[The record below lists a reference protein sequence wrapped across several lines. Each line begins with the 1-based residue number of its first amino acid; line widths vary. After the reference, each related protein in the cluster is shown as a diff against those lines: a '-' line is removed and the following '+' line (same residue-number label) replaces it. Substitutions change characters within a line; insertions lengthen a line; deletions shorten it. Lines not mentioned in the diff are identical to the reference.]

1 MIITESKAT
10 KIKHK
15 PNSEEEQ
22 RMNKEME
29 VMIEALRDA
38 KNGYLRVKDEM
49 RPLLREA
56 VNKAQ
61 ELEALTQ
68 EDCSMLRQEIRD
80 GSKDE
85 LERIARGLRGDLKTA
100 YVRMNTEEEESI
112 PQPAE
117 GAPEREEKPADTTPQ
132 PEPQKSGADT
142 ERVDAMEKKLDMI
155 AEAILKGDQGA
166 QPETST
172 KPDEN
177 GLITHWAVPRI
188 FDMISTN
195 KQVLLV
201 GGAGTGKTTM
211 GRQLNALLGHE
222 DDRFYSI
229 SLSAGV
235 SEAHLTGRM
244 VIDGAFLDTQFL
256 DIVENGGTILLDE
269 FDNADPD
276 VLVGLNSLL
285 ANSEISVPLRRGQES
300 ATRSENCHI
309 ICSANTWGNANSGGG
324 SAGSFVRKELDS
336 ATLDRFTCSKWQLD
350 VDRRIVNAMLGLP
363 DDFTSYPEIDK
374 LSNDEMLEN
383 KTKFTQ
389 TIYLR
394 ELFDYVNAHRRVDSK
409 QLNRD
414 CTPRFIGQAV
424 KLVNAGWRPEEV
436 LKVYLQDWTDDEL
449 HSIGAQRN
457 TEFAKYGL
465 TTIEIDESEFMS
477 VEVA

>member
-10 KIKHK
+10 KNKH
-15 PNSEEEQ
+15 NTTSEEEQ
-22 RMNKEME
+22 RMNTEIEKMR
-29 VMIEALRDA
+29 EALRDA
-38 KNGYLRVKDEM
+38 QNGYLRVKDEM
-49 RPLLREA
+49 RPLLRDA
-56 VNKAQ
+56 VNKAEKLRVFDRAQ
-61 ELEALTQ
+61 SSQ
-68 EDCSMLRQEIRD
+68 LRQEIRD
-80 GSKDE
+80 GSKDA
-85 LERIARGLRGDLKTA
+85 LERIARGLRADLYRA
-100 YVRMNTEEEESI
+100 NTK
-112 PQPAE
+112 PAE
-117 GAPEREEKPADTTPQ
+117 STPEREDKPADTTPQ
-132 PEPQKSGADT
+132 PAPTKTPQPAGADT

-155 AEAILKGDQGA
+155 AQAILKGDKGA
-166 QPETST
+166 QPEET
-172 KPDEN
+172 PDN

-188 FDMISTN
+188 FEMLSSN

-211 GRQLNALLGHE
+211 GRQLNALLGHD

-244 VIDGAFLDTQFL
+244 VIDGSFLDTQFL

-285 ANSEISVPLRRGQES
+285 ANDEISVPLRRGQES

-363 DDFTSYPEIDK
+363 DDFTSYPEIER
-374 LSNDEMLEN
+374 LTSDEMLEN

-409 QLNRD
+409 QLHRD
-414 CTPRFIGQAV
+414 CTPRFIGQAI
-424 KLVNAGWRPEEV
+424 KLVKAGWRPEEV
-436 LKVYLQDWTDDEL
+436 LKVYLQDWTNDEL
-449 HSIGAQRN
+449 HSIGARRN
-457 TEFAKYGL
+457 TEFSKYGL
-465 TTIEIDESEFMS
+465 TTIEVDLSEFMS

>member
-15 PNSEEEQ
+15 PKSEEEQ

-49 RPLLREA
+49 RPLLRDA
-56 VNKAQ
+56 VNKAESLG
-61 ELEALTQ
+61 ELTRSDA
-68 EDCSMLRQEIRD
+68 SRARQEIRD
-80 GSKDE
+80 GSKE
-85 LERIARGLRGDLKTA
+85 TLERLARGLRADLKTA
-100 YVRMNTEEEESI
+100 YVKMNTEESEGI

-117 GAPEREEKPADTTPQ
+117 GAPEREEKPTDTTPQ
-132 PEPQKSGADT
+132 PDGVDT
-142 ERVDAMEKKLDMI
+142 ERVDALEKKLDMI
-155 AEAILKGDQGA
+155 ADAILKGDKGA
-166 QPETST
+166 QPETPTSA
-172 KPDEN
+172 DEN
-177 GLITHWAVPRI
+177 GLIEHWALPRI
-188 FDMISTN
+188 FEMLSTN

-211 GRQLNALLGHE
+211 GRQLNAMLGHE
-222 DDRFYSI
+222 EDRFYSI

-244 VIDGAFLDTQFL
+244 VMDGSFLDTQFL

-285 ANSEISVPLRRGQES
+285 ANNEISVPLRRGEEK
-300 ATRSENCHI
+300 ATRSEECHI
-309 ICSANTWGNANSGGG
+309 ICSANTWGTANSGGG
-324 SAGSFVRKELDS
+324 SAGNFVRKELDS

-350 VDRRIVNAMLGLP
+350 VDRRIVNAILGLP
-363 DDFTSYPEIDK
+363 DDFTLYPDMEK
-374 LSNDEMLEN
+374 LTDLEMLDN

-389 TIYLR
+389 NYILR
-394 ELFDYVNAHRRVDSK
+394 DLFDKVKAHQRIESK

-414 CTPRFIGQAV
+414 CTPRFPAQAIN
-424 KLVNAGWRPEEV
+424 LVNAGWTPESV
-436 LKVYLQDWTDDEL
+436 LKIYLQDWTDDEL
-449 HSIGAQRN
+449 HSIGARRN

-465 TTIEIDESEFMS
+465 TTIEIDADEFHHPEQR
-477 VEVA
+477 EVA

>member
-10 KIKHK
+10 KNKH
-15 PNSEEEQ
+15 NITSEEEQ
-22 RMNKEME
+22 SMNTQKMREDLE
-29 VMIEALRDA
+29 QAQY
-38 KNGYLRVKDEM
+38 GYLRVKDEM
-49 RPLLREA
+49 RPLLRDA
-56 VNKAQ
+56 VNKAE
-61 ELEALTQ
+61 ELKAISRGLAST
-68 EDCSMLRQEIRD
+68 LRQEIRD
-80 GSKDE
+80 GSKST
-85 LERIARGLRGDLKTA
+85 LKRMAQKLREDLTKA
-100 YVRMNTEEEESI
+100 

-117 GAPEREEKPADTTPQ
+117 STPEREDKPADTTPQ
-132 PEPQKSGADT
+132 SAPTKTPQPAGTDT

-155 AEAILKGDQGA
+155 AQAILKGDKGA
-166 QPETST
+166 QPEKT
-172 KPDEN
+172 PDN

-188 FDMISTN
+188 FEMLSSN

-211 GRQLNALLGHE
+211 GRQLNALLGHD

-244 VIDGAFLDTQFL
+244 VIDGSFLDTQFL

-285 ANSEISVPLRRGQES
+285 ANDEISVPLRRGEES

-363 DDFTSYPEIDK
+363 DDFTSYPEIER
-374 LSNDEMLEN
+374 LTSDEMLEN

-409 QLNRD
+409 QLHRD
-414 CTPRFIGQAV
+414 CTPRFIGQAI
-424 KLVNAGWRPEEV
+424 KLVKAGWRPEEV
-436 LKVYLQDWTDDEL
+436 LKVYLQDWTNDEL
-449 HSIGAQRN
+449 HSIGARRN
-457 TEFAKYGL
+457 TEFSKYGL
-465 TTIEIDESEFMS
+465 TTIEVDLSEFMS